1 LLSDGPIWV
10 QPLQSQTY
18 RLVVLE
24 EEGCRATAS
33 VVIEVNGQVDVY
45 VPTAFS
51 PDGNDNNELFRPYAG
66 SQVQSIR
73 VFKVFDRWGEL
84 LYNID
89 TDPLRESGVFG
100 WDGRLRG
107 KLMDPQVFV
116 WQMEVELIDGSFA
129 RLFGDFVLMR

>member
-1 LLSDGPIWV
+1 
-10 QPLQSQTY
+10 
-18 RLVVLE
+18 
-24 EEGCRATAS
+24 
-33 VVIEVNGQVDVY
+33 
-45 VPTAFS
+45 
-51 PDGNDNNELFRPYAG
+51 
-66 SQVQSIR
+66 VQSIR